1 MLSIVLTEYIFS
13 HASSCDM
20 TVMDQKALIWI
31 FDAAS

>member
-1 MLSIVLTEYIFS
+1 MLSKGLTEYIFL

-31 FDAAS
+31 FNATS